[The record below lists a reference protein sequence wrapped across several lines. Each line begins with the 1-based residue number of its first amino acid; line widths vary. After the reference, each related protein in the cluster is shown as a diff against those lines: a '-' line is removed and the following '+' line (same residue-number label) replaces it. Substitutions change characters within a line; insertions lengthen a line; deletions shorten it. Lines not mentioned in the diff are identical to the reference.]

1 MIKKAIIICLSL
13 FITLLMGCKKDKE
26 KEVAEPSVIIN
37 LGEIGSSIKVLET
50 LEFSL
55 EASFPAGLKAGMS
68 VIWLDDAAL
77 DTIYTGLKDSLLFSF
92 SENYTLAILPD
103 YSGKNLMFT
112 FSITDILDR
121 IAVDTLSLAIE
132 ESAIQFIQSRQV
144 SGFNNFDQGSF
155 LSLSADTVYFNA
167 NIQGSTQLKQS
178 IDLVFCY
185 TMADKRI
192 LASPSNKYIEE
203 TAWKD
208 QSNALWPLFG
218 AENITNIYTLSSS
231 IDFDVISTA
240 EEIANVLANQNNV
253 VDSLTN
259 IEVGQMIG
267 LQLASVQG
275 SKKGILRVTDLGGN
289 SPSTATL
296 TFEAKVQK

>member
-1 MIKKAIIICLSL
+1 
-13 FITLLMGCKKDKE
+13 
-26 KEVAEPSVIIN
+26 
-37 LGEIGSSIKVLET
+37 
-50 LEFSL
+50 
-55 EASFPAGLKAGMS
+55 
-68 VIWLDDAAL
+68 
-77 DTIYTGLKDSLLFSF
+77 
-92 SENYTLAILPD
+92 
-103 YSGKNLMFT
+103 
-112 FSITDILDR
+112 
-121 IAVDTLSLAIE
+121 
-132 ESAIQFIQSRQV
+132 
-144 SGFNNFDQGSF
+144 
-155 LSLSADTVYFNA
+155 
-167 NIQGSTQLKQS
+167 
-178 IDLVFCY
+178 
-185 TMADKRI
+185 MADKRI